1 MLVVL
6 YPELANFLDSIN
18 TNAGSNQTHLGEGM
32 ENQSEVTIVDVKMPF
47 GSMVVFM
54 VKAAIAAIPAV
65 IILAIIFALL
75 GAVFSGI
82 FAGFV

>member
-1 MLVVL
+1 
-6 YPELANFLDSIN
+6 
-18 TNAGSNQTHLGEGM
+18 M

-65 IILAIIFALL
+65 IILAAIFAVL
-75 GAVFSGI
+75 GLIFGGI
-82 FAGFV
+82 FAGLGRM